1 VAIPIFVGD
10 MSDLRNVLKK
20 LPLPLLPERLRNPSP
35 VVAVLRLDGVI
46 GPRQWRNSLSLASQA
61 GLIERAF
68 RMGRLAAVALAV
80 NSPGGSPVQSALLY
94 RRIRQLADE
103 KGVPV
108 FAFAEDVA
116 ASGGYWLALA
126 GDEIYAE
133 EASLIGSIGV
143 VTSLFGVHR
152 LIERFGVERRLYTAG
167 ERKSMLD
174 PFLPE
179 DPDDVARLSTL
190 QQDIHAS
197 FKEHVQRRRA
207 GKIDAAD
214 ESLFSGEA
222 MTGRMALARGLIDG
236 IGDLRSV
243 MRARFG
249 DKVRLVP
256 VFGQRRRRWFL
267 PRLIPAAIGG
277 GGEHEPWA
285 PVADFLCWLEAR
297 ALWARFGL

>member
-1 VAIPIFVGD
+1 MRLPIWDRMNIRDHFNIEQ
-10 MSDLRNVLKK
+10 LWR
-20 LPLPLLPERLRNPSP
+20 RRP
-35 VVAVLRLDGVI
+35 VVSVLRFEGVI
-46 GPRQWRNSLSLASQA
+46 MPRQRRGGVSLASHA
-61 GLIERAF
+61 AAIDRAF
-68 RMGRLAAVALAV
+68 RASGLVAVAISI

-126 GDEIYAE
+126 GDEVYAE
-133 EASLIGSIGV
+133 EASLLGSIGV
-143 VTSLFGVHR
+143 VTSSFGLDK
-152 LIERFGVERRLYTAG
+152 LIERFGIERRLHTAG
-167 ERKSMLD
+167 EKKAMLD

-179 DPDDVARLSTL
+179 DPADVVRLTAL
-190 QQDIHAS
+190 QQDIHET
-197 FKEHVQRRRA
+197 FKEHVRRRRG

-214 ESLFSGEA
+214 ESLFSGEVL
-222 MTGRMALARGLIDG
+222 TGRMALSRGLIDG

-249 DKVRLVP
+249 ATVRL
-256 VFGQRRRRWFL
+256 
-267 PRLIPAAIGG
+267 
-277 GGEHEPWA
+277 A
-285 PVADFLCWLEAR
+285 PVADLLDWLEAR